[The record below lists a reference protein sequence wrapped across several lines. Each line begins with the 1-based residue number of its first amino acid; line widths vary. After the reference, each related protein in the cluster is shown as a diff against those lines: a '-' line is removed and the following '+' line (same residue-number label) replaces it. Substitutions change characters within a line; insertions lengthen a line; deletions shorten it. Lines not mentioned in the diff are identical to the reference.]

1 MNTAARRCCELAHD
15 MLCGGVM
22 TQVLRSMAAAI
33 LALASF
39 SVAGCDAEDDGGS
52 IGRQDSDATEQACQ
66 WSGPGNA
73 RYKEAVA
80 AGKAWGEEECEV
92 LQTDVIRIAQ
102 DAVAMCSGVGPLI
115 AESQWAGAVRAA
127 LGPLELAYLAG
138 DLEGEGDAL
147 NADAVAE
154 ALAGQTLWAPG
165 QGAYGPPR
173 IVHLAA
179 DGYQLERL
187 VSDDGGETIERRVT
201 GAGTWSV
208 AADDDGSIVV
218 TFAPEEGTDEE
229 DFLFPVRMERW
240 TGWEGLELFRF
251 VPADGVMDEWATQ
264 ALYAAN
270 ISECDA

>member
-1 MNTAARRCCELAHD
+1 
-15 MLCGGVM
+15 ML
-22 TQVLRSMAAAI
+22 MAAAMT
-33 LALASF
+33 LALRSLASALLALTSL
-39 SVAGCDAEDDGGS
+39 SVVACDAGDEDG
-52 IGRQDSDATEQACQ
+52 IGQQDSDATEQACQ

-73 RYKEAVA
+73 KYKEAVA
-80 AGKAWGEEECEV
+80 TARAWGKQECEV
-92 LQTDVIRIAQ
+92 LQTDAIRQAQ
-102 DAVAMCSGVGPLI
+102 EAVDLCPAVGPLI
-115 AESQWAGAVRAA
+115 AESQWAGALRAA
-127 LGPLELAYLAG
+127 LGPLELANLAG
-138 DLEGEGDAL
+138 DLEGDDGAL
-147 NADAVAE
+147 NADAVAG

-201 GAGTWSV
+201 GAGTWS
-208 AADDDGSIVV
+208 AASDEDGSIVV
-218 TFAPEEGTDEE
+218 TFAPEEGTAEE
-229 DFLFPVRMERW
+229 DFLVPVRMERW

-251 VPADGVMDEWATQ
+251 VPADGTLDEWATQ